1 MEEIGARNEVK
12 TFPSLVIMN
21 IRRFLFMIR
30 E

>member
-12 TFPSLVIMN
+12 TFSSLVIMN